1 MLAETTELSQIRD
14 YVVKVLPQLLRES
27 PEIVTTIEG
36 MVAQQFPRRDE
47 FARLLEEVKSLRQE
61 MIWRLELQRQELQQR
76 MDLLRQDME
85 QRINLLRKEMEQRL
99 AQVDKHLEQVDNRLE
114 QIDKRLAQIDK
125 HLEQVDNRLE
135 QQRQEMERRFEAVDR
150 RLAQIDKHLEQV
162 DKRLEQQRE
171 EMERRFAEVDKRFE
185 QVDKRFEQVDQ
196 QLANLRQD
204 NLHIKRDIVKLQAGQ
219 ESILK
224 QLAGQDA
231 WLRMTVGD
239 LRNEK
244 GQSLEDM
251 FAAGLRHGLK
261 DDEISPDTIR
271 LRQPLEDID
280 GLVFKKG
287 YGTEVDLI
295 AQNGK
300 LTVFEVKAT
309 AKVGE
314 VDLFAWKVELV
325 KAQNPTLQV
334 RGVFICLGA
343 PAAVKQRCLENG
355 LELLD

>member
-1 MLAETTELSQIRD
+1 MLTEITDFGQIRD
-14 YVVKVLPQLLRES
+14 YVVKILPQLLRET

-36 MVAQQFPRRDE
+36 IVAQQFPRRDE

-61 MIWRLELQRQELQQR
+61 ISWRLELQSQELQQR

-85 QRINLLRKEMEQRL
+85 QRINLLRE
-99 AQVDKHLEQVDNRLE
+99 D
-114 QIDKRLAQIDK
+114 
-125 HLEQVDNRLE
+125 
-135 QQRQEMERRFEAVDR
+135 MERRFEQVDK
-150 RLAQIDKHLEQV
+150 RLEQVDKRLEQVDKRLEQV

-171 EMERRFAEVDKRFE
+171 EMERRF
-185 QVDKRFEQVDQ
+185 EQVDQ
-196 QLANLRQD
+196 QLADLRHD

-224 QLAGQDA
+224 QLAGQEA
-231 WLRMTVGD
+231 WLRVTVGG

-244 GQSLEDM
+244 GQTLEDM

-261 DDEISPDTIR
+261 DDDILPDTIR
-271 LRQPLEDID
+271 LRQPLEDIH

-287 YGTEVDLI
+287 YATEVDLV

-314 VDLFAWKVELV
+314 VDWFAWKVELV

-343 PAAVKQRCLENG
+343 PAAVKQRCLECG

>member
-1 MLAETTELSQIRD
+1 MLTEITDFSQIRD
-14 YVVKVLPQLLRES
+14 YVVKILPQLLRET

-36 MVAQQFPRRDE
+36 IVAQQFPRRDD

-61 MIWRLELQRQELQQR
+61 VIWRLELQSQELQQR

-85 QRINLLRKEMEQRL
+85 QRINLLREDMERRL
-99 AQVDKHLEQVDNRLE
+99 EQVDKHLELLREEMERRFEQV
-114 QIDKRLAQIDK
+114 DKRLAQIDK
-125 HLEQVDNRLE
+125 HLEQVD
-135 QQRQEMERRFEAVDR
+135 
-150 RLAQIDKHLEQV
+150 
-162 DKRLEQQRE
+162 
-171 EMERRFAEVDKRFE
+171 
-185 QVDKRFEQVDQ
+185 Q
-196 QLANLRQD
+196 QLADLRQD
-204 NLHIKRDIVKLQAGQ
+204 NLYMKRDIVKLQAGQ
-219 ESILK
+219 ESIFK
-224 QLAGQDA
+224 QLAGQEA
-231 WLRMTVGD
+231 WLRMTVGS
-239 LRNEK
+239 LHNEK
-244 GQSLEDM
+244 GQTLEDM

-261 DDEISPDTIR
+261 DDEILPETIR
-271 LRQPLEDID
+271 LRQPLEDTE

-287 YGTEVDLI
+287 YATEVDLV

-314 VDLFAWKVELV
+314 VDWFAWKVELV

-343 PAAVKQRCLENG
+343 PAAVKQRCLDCG